1 MGRERPAGGFG
12 FMTAR
17 SRPPARRPRKRTG
30 AATGPPTRG
39 ALRVVAGEARGLRLD
54 VPDGPST
61 RPTSDRVRE
70 AVFNALESLGAIE
83 GARVLDAFAGSGAL
97 GIEALSR
104 GADHVTFV
112 ETEATARTIIVAN
125 LASTGLTDRATVMGG
140 DGARHVSG
148 SGLWGLVLLDPP
160 YAYDLWD
167 SVLPEVAKGL
177 GPEGVLVLES
187 DREVA
192 LPPSLVGIRTKQ
204 YGGTVVT
211 FATPAGATA

>member
-1 MGRERPAGGFG
+1 
-12 FMTAR
+12 MTAR
-17 SRPPARRPRKRTG
+17 SRPPARRPRKRAG
-30 AATGPPTRG
+30 AAPGPPTRG

-54 VPDGPST
+54 VPDGVTT

-70 AVFNALESLGAIE
+70 AVFNALESLGVIE

-104 GADHVTFV
+104 GAGHTTFV
-112 ETEATARTIIVAN
+112 ETEATARQTISAN
-125 LASTGLTDRATVMGG
+125 LDSTGLTDRATVIGG

-160 YAYDLWD
+160 YTYELWD
-167 SVLPEVAKGL
+167 SLLPEVAKGL
-177 GPEGVLVLES
+177 GPEGIVVLES
-187 DREVA
+187 DRELT
-192 LPPSLVGIRTKQ
+192 LPAGLVGIRTKH

>member
-1 MGRERPAGGFG
+1 
-12 FMTAR
+12 MTAR
-17 SRPPARRPRKRTG
+17 SRPPARRPRKRAG
-30 AATGPPTRG
+30 AAPGPPTRG

-54 VPDGPST
+54 VPDGATT

-70 AVFNALESLGAIE
+70 AVFNALESLGVIE

-104 GADHVTFV
+104 GADHATFV
-112 ETEATARTIIVAN
+112 ETDASARATISVN
-125 LASTGLTDRATVMGG
+125 LDSTGLTDRATVIGG

-160 YAYDLWD
+160 YTYELWD
-167 SVLPEVAKGL
+167 SLLPEVAKGL
-177 GPEGVLVLES
+177 GPDGVVVVES
-187 DREVA
+187 DRELT
-192 LPPSLVGIRTKQ
+192 LPPGLVGIRTKH

>member
-1 MGRERPAGGFG
+1 
-12 FMTAR
+12 MTAR
-17 SRPPARRPRKRTG
+17 SRPPARRPRKRGG
-30 AATGPPTRG
+30 AAPGTPTRG

-54 VPDGPST
+54 VPDGVTT

-70 AVFNALESLGAIE
+70 AVFNALESLGVIE

-104 GADHVTFV
+104 GADHATFV
-112 ETEATARTIIVAN
+112 ETEASVRATISAN
-125 LASTGLTDRATVMGG
+125 LDSTGLTDRATVIGG

-160 YAYDLWD
+160 YTYELWD
-167 SVLPEVAKGL
+167 ALLPEVAKGL
-177 GPEGVLVLES
+177 GVEGVVVLES
-187 DREVA
+187 DRELT
-192 LPPSLVGIRTKQ
+192 LPEGLVGIRTKH